1 MNQNMIHFPQSQGA
15 GIYGETE
22 ETAEDK
28 GEFFRL
34 DKVSVKGCQTPR
46 KS

>member
-1 MNQNMIHFPQSQGA
+1 MIHFPQSQGA
-15 GIYGETE
+15 GEETE

-34 DKVSVKGCQTPR
+34 DKVSVKMCQTPR